1 MKRTSIVFI
10 LLVVGLSLAFAAG
23 ATENKSAP
31 AFPAGRPITMICPW
45 APGGGSDVGARILA
59 PYLEKRLGTT
69 INIINP
75 TGASGWVGWERML
88 SGQSDGY
95 TFSMINLPTIFSGY
109 LDPSLGRNKTID
121 DFQML
126 ANHVT
131 DYNGI
136 GIRTNET
143 RFTDLNSLIAYA
155 KSNPVTMTTT
165 GVGTQQHILIL
176 LFNEANGINITSVP
190 GSGFA
195 DSFAA
200 LKGNHVDAVVGSVGE
215 MRNPAKNGELKPI
228 ILFSEDKV
236 DLMPDVPVW
245 NKLGMG
251 KNIVVSS
258 QRAFAVKKGTPP
270 EIVKILSDAMK
281 DAITDPEQIAKMKD
295 LGLQVDYVAPDA
307 FAKHAKSEEAKI
319 AGLAGLMGW
328 KK

>member
-1 MKRTSIVFI
+1 MKRTVIALM
-10 LLVVGLSLAFAAG
+10 LLAAGMVMVFAAG
-23 ATENKSAP
+23 GAGEKSAP
-31 AFPAGRPITMICPW
+31 AFPGGRPITMICPW
-45 APGGGSDVGARILA
+45 APGGGSDMGARILA
-59 PYLEKRLGTT
+59 PYLEKRLGTS

-88 SGQSDGY
+88 SGAADGY

-121 DFQML
+121 DFEML

-143 RFTDLNSLIAYA
+143 RFNDLNSLIAYA
-155 KSNPVTMTTT
+155 KNNPVTMTTT

-176 LFNEANGINITSVP
+176 LFNQANGVNITPVP

-215 MRNPAKNGELKPI
+215 MRNPEKNGDLKAI
-228 ILFSEDKV
+228 VLFSEDTV
-236 DLMPDVPVW
+236 DLMPHVPVW

-251 KNIVVSS
+251 ANIVVSS

-270 EIVKILSDAMK
+270 EVVKVLAAAMK
-281 DAITDPEQIAKMKD
+281 DAITDAEQTAKMKE

-319 AGLAGLMGW
+319 AGLAELMGW